1 MDVGIFT
8 THLFSF
14 MTMADVSCELMLNQ
28 QLIHRKMHQ
37 QLMNQ
42 QLMHQQLMYQY
53 DLSTDAPTFESV
65 YLMIQVT
72 KTGEVIKI

>member
-28 QLIHRKMHQ
+28 QLMHRQMHQ
-37 QLMNQ
+37 KLMS
-42 QLMHQQLMYQY
+42 QQLMYQY
-53 DLSTDAPTFESV
+53 DLSTDAPTLEWV

-72 KTGEVIKI
+72 KTGEVIKL